1 MEDVCPHY
9 GHVCCWFFFF
19 LNFISRN
26 DYERR
31 ALNETALARY
41 ESRRDVLGSI
51 TSASDSHRI
60 LELGMCICTS
70 LWGFNGI
77 RRISETWTSDCWWAS
92 CNFFFKY
99 TRTSQRIEVFKLDSL
114 DQDKQLVGTVRV
126 LAAILRL
133 NSDLLVKP
141 ESVPQ
146 DCTDERWKWFKV
158 IHISIKKKH
167 AYS

>member
-1 MEDVCPHY
+1 MSK
-9 GHVCCWFFFF
+9 
-19 LNFISRN
+19 LQ
-26 DYERR
+26 
-31 ALNETALARY
+31 
-41 ESRRDVLGSI
+41 
-51 TSASDSHRI
+51 
-60 LELGMCICTS
+60 
-70 LWGFNGI
+70 
-77 RRISETWTSDCWWAS
+77 
-92 CNFFFKY
+92 FFFKY